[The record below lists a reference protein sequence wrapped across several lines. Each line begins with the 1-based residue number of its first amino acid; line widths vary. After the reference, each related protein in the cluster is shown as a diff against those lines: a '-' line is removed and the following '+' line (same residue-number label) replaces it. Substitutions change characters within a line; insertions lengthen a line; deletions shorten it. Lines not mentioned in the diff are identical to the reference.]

1 MTHMTICWPD
11 AHRHFYQG
19 VTPQIAAAA
28 KAAADFAAVNHTKDI
43 QAQQVRTCKKHGG
56 AEIDGCCWW

>member
-1 MTHMTICWPD
+1 MFLHPTPTIY
-11 AHRHFYQG
+11 RG

-43 QAQQVRTCKKHGG
+43 QAQQVRTNNKNM
-56 AEIDGCCWW
+56 EMII